1 MLMEEDILGV
11 CDIVFASNDTDY
23 IEDALF
29 MLKAYT
35 HKITSVSE
43 KLLFYYS
50 LCIYYVNGIK

>member
-1 MLMEEDILGV
+1 MEEDILGV